1 MTAFFWHFC
10 IGFMVSFLGSL
21 PLGTVNLAVIQTT
34 VSINFR
40 AGFYLA
46 LGATMIEL
54 IYSAIAIK
62 FIAFLLQNPTVEIFI
77 QLFCVPAFIILGFVY
92 LRKEDNVEGEEIKI
106 VKRSQSFLNGL
117 FIGLINPL
125 QIPFWIAYGSYLIS
139 EHYIDNDDFLLNVFI
154 IGICSGTIV
163 VLTLIALLS
172 KKIISKI
179 NIQTRLINKSIG
191 IVLFAIAIYQI
202 VKLTLHF
209 VK

>member
-1 MTAFFWHFC
+1 
-10 IGFMVSFLGSL
+10 
-21 PLGTVNLAVIQTT
+21 
-34 VSINFR
+34 
-40 AGFYLA
+40 
-46 LGATMIEL
+46 
-54 IYSAIAIK
+54 
-62 FIAFLLQNPTVEIFI
+62 
-77 QLFCVPAFIILGFVY
+77 
-92 LRKEDNVEGEEIKI
+92 VEGEGVKI

-154 IGICSGTIV
+154 IGICSGTMV

-191 IVLFAIAIYQI
+191 IVLFVLAIYQI

-209 VK
+209 VQ